1 MPVQKDTQFDHL
13 RSLFDEDKL
22 HHCYI
27 FAGESGCGQGYT
39 IDKLSRYI
47 FCSAPERPCG
57 ECTVCRRVSDGSFS
71 DIKTTDALVTVDK
84 LPKIDEIRDIISWS
98 YTSPMEGK
106 HKLVII
112 HNIDQLNI
120 RAINLL
126 LKTIEEPPE
135 QTYFILTAKDKQS
148 VLPTILSR
156 AMLIHFSPVR
166 DSDDEI
172 LSLANGRWE
181 LAQRLASDSGAVE
194 SLKQSKVAIMKILAD
209 ITSRSIPDIFA
220 ISSKVS
226 GSSSFVS
233 DIWLNLYESAVL
245 NSKEIDTL
253 HKIRIIDH
261 VISAR
266 EQKKSYCRDVAVI
279 DSLLINSFAVLRS

>member
-1 MPVQKDTQFDHL
+1 MPYPKNIQFDHL
-13 RSLFDEDKL
+13 RSLFDGEKF

-27 FAGESGCGQGYT
+27 FVGEADCGQGYT

-47 FCSAPERPCG
+47 FCQSSERPCG
-57 ECTVCRRVSDGSFS
+57 ECSVCKRISEGNFS
-71 DIKTTDALVTVDK
+71 DIKTTDALVTVEK
-84 LPKIDEIRDIISWS
+84 LPKIDEIREMISWA
-98 YTSPMEGK
+98 YTSPMEGAY
-106 HKLVII
+106 KLLII

-126 LKTIEEPPE
+126 LKTVEEPPE

-156 AMLIHFSPVR
+156 AMLMQFSPIK

-172 LSLANGRWE
+172 ISLANGRWE
-181 LAQRLASDSGAVE
+181 LAQRLASDSVAVE
-194 SLKQSKVAIMKILAD
+194 SLKQSRIAITKLLAD

-245 NSKEIDTL
+245 NSKDIDTL

-261 VISAR
+261 VIDAR

-279 DSLLINSFAVLRS
+279 DTLLINSFAVLRS